1 MNAAQKVQNPYFA
14 NPFFR
19 PKMVTNQPAASS
31 NGLTTSGPTRESS
44 VVTTTIPFQTS
55 TTSSMTN
62 ANSNRAKL
70 SMYPQ
75 PMNAP
80 APINSRLTDSETTG
94 LTTTSSSSNQ
104 DDPRRWAQTVGPASI
119 ARRALNDERPN
130 GVLNLSSANVSDKRA
145 VLPSKSPCSNRQR
158 QPSAP
163 THRK

>member
-1 MNAAQKVQNPYFA
+1 MNSAQKVQNPYYA

-19 PKMVTNQPAASS
+19 PKMVTNQPTASS
-31 NGLTTSGPTRESS
+31 NGLPASGPTRESS

-80 APINSRLTDSETTG
+80 ALINSRLTDSETTG
-94 LTTTSSSSNQ
+94 ITTNTSSSSNQ
-104 DDPRRWAQTVGPASI
+104 DDPRRWAQAVGPASI

-130 GVLNLSSANVSDKRA
+130 GILNLSPASVSDERA
-145 VLPSKSPCSNRQR
+145 ALPVEISVFE
-158 QPSAP
+158 
-163 THRK
+163 